1 MEVEFLLSPRNT
13 PPERHIKIDD
23 RELIKWFKANYSKI
37 KFLNFRVHKR
47 IPSQNKKIKKD
58 IEKLNIQIPLYRQKD
73 LLLKIWENL
82 IGSSI
87 VFLKSKDRREL
98 FHEDEDYGV
107 EDLSEFFKAFSDFES
122 LFYGADEFYR
132 DHVIHMF
139 NVFLLGQYLLTEKK
153 LFTAIKIEEVH
164 GKQLLDNN
172 FLISDEEKEAIWC
185 IIALTHDLGYGMGK
199 IPKINTKT
207 RKMLDKFD
215 IFNIQELG
223 FTFPNQPLYKFVI
236 EFISSD
242 LNEIT
247 CKADAKEKKKENQ
260 RKYVNHIQSKYFLK
274 YSSSFERFGH
284 GIFSCILL
292 MKNLV
297 YFLESDFSR
306 DILKPLNQSDA
317 RNFLI
322 RQTIL
327 RSIASHDCDEI
338 YYLILPH
345 FPFLLTIFDEMQDW
359 GRPGLSDLFIYKP
372 HKQIFIEKL
381 DKSQIFYRI
390 EYSDPNSQIQE
401 DERIEIIMSIFE
413 DFERK
418 CKKFRKILRSAV
430 GGELR
435 RLTLRYETVDTISQ
449 PNRKYSITH
458 ISPKEVIIAIDG
470 QNYNWNQFVERKE
483 RLRPKPS

>member
-1 MEVEFLLSPRNT
+1 MGPRAQ
-13 PPERHIKIDD
+13 PPDRHIKIDD
-23 RELIKWFKANYSKI
+23 RELIKWFKENYTNI

-47 IPSQNKKIKKD
+47 IPAQNKRIKKD
-58 IEKLNIQIPLYRQKD
+58 IEKLNIKIPLHRQKD

-87 VFLKSKDRREL
+87 VFLKSRDKREK

-107 EDLSEFFKAFSDFES
+107 EKLSEFFKAFSDFES

-139 NVFLLGQYLLTEKK
+139 NVFLLGQFLLTEKK
-153 LFTAIKIEEVH
+153 LFNEIKIEEVF
-164 GKQLLDNN
+164 GKKLLDDIYI
-172 FLISDEEKEAIWC
+172 ISNEEKEAIWC
-185 IIALTHDLGYGMGK
+185 IISLTHDLGYGMGK
-199 IPKINTKT
+199 IPKINNKT

-242 LNEIT
+242 LREIT
-247 CKADAKEKKKENQ
+247 CDSDASENRKENR
-260 RKYVNHIQSKYFLK
+260 RKYINHIQSKYFLK

-292 MKNLV
+292 MKNLI

-306 DILKPLNQSDA
+306 DTLKPLNQYDA

-327 RSIASHDCDEI
+327 RSIASHDCEDI
-338 YYLILPH
+338 YYLTLPQ

-359 GRPGLSDLFIYKP
+359 GRPGLSDLFTYKP

-381 DKSQIFYRI
+381 NESEIFYRE
-390 EYSDPNSQIQE
+390 EYSDPNSQIEE
-401 DERIEIIMSIFE
+401 DERVEIIKFIFE
-413 DFERK
+413 DFKRK
-418 CKKFRKILRSAV
+418 CKKFKKILRSAV
-430 GGELR
+430 GGDLR
-435 RLTLRYETVDTISQ
+435 KLILRFESVDIISQ

-458 ISPKEVIIAIDG
+458 KSPKEVIISIDG
-470 QNYNWNQFVERKE
+470 QNYNWNQFIEREE
-483 RLRPKPS
+483 RLRPKPI